1 MAPAPRLG
9 CRGPAPSGPT
19 QNSSSAVL
27 PGVLLLGCGARCGL
41 LLGVLAP
48 CTPRGVAPCSTG
60 CALAA
65 GPSSLHQDAKARQSR
80 SEEDRGHAHRP
91 GASPK
96 ASRHPERAEAPSFP
110 PCPRGRQ
117 HIFTKEGTGFPKAA
131 LGAAHSPPTRPSCK
145 RPAPQFQQ
153 LWLRPA
159 TTAHPQA
166 EKQAEERQTAAS
178 REREEALPARLV
190 AVETTACDPGLDA
203 SLLHPSTS
211 PPPPRPHAASAQSG
225 CKAWFTLDTKAGR
238 GERDEQAPGA
248 GS

>member
-41 LLGVLAP
+41 LLGVLAR
-48 CTPRGVAPCSTG
+48 CTPRGVAPRSTG

-131 LGAAHSPPTRPSCK
+131 LGAATQPTHTSLMQASSSTISTTLALPSNNCPPPSRK
-145 RPAPQFQQ
+145 
-153 LWLRPA
+153 
-159 TTAHPQA
+159 
-166 EKQAEERQTAAS
+166 AS
-178 REREEALPARLV
+178 RR
-190 AVETTACDPGLDA
+190 A
-203 SLLHPSTS
+203 SNSS
-211 PPPPRPHAASAQSG
+211 
-225 CKAWFTLDTKAGR
+225 
-238 GERDEQAPGA
+238 EQGA
-248 GS
+248 GGGAACTAGCCGDHSL